1 MVCSLTLVM
10 MGCIKKDGVKIVR
23 VGGFFSM
30 HGKRSVYFLNTHY
43 HEFSLLIPR
52 EQLVCWCYSV
62 VTLLLY
68 FVDGEQGLGLDSFE
82 SLL

>member
-1 MVCSLTLVM
+1 
-10 MGCIKKDGVKIVR
+10 MGCIKTDGVKIVR
-23 VGGFFSM
+23 VGVFFSM
-30 HGKRSVYFLNTHY
+30 HGKRSVHFLNTHY